1 MLVTIMSLTTD
12 IVWINI
18 RTQVQEPEYNSKEKK
33 VGKYLD
39 EMKRAMD
46 YLGEQDD
53 TIFIGQA
60 VEYKGTAMTNS
71 LRNVDKDKLLE
82 MPVCEEMQ
90 MGITNGL
97 AISGKVPVSIYP
109 RWNFLLLTANQM
121 VNHLD
126 RMPEFTHGEY
136 IPKVII
142 RTSIGSE
149 RPLHPQAQHV
159 GDFTEGFEKILNN
172 IEIIR
177 LEEPEDIFPAY
188 HKAYNRTDG
197 KSTLIVE
204 YGDYNNEK

>member
-1 MLVTIMSLTTD
+1 
-12 IVWINI
+12 
-18 RTQVQEPEYNSKEKK
+18 VQEPEYNSKEKK

-71 LRNVDKDKLLE
+71 LRDVDKDKLLE